1 MSQDIF
7 NKIKDTLVSYFSLTD
22 YLIPQAEAENAIRE
36 GVSFRGTNILI
47 LIFAILIASL
57 GLNTN
62 STAVI
67 IGAMLI
73 SPLMGPIIG
82 IGLGVGIHDFAL
94 IKRAVRNLAMAA
106 GFSILA
112 STLYFLISPVN
123 EGHSELLA
131 RTSPTIYDV
140 LIGFFGGCAG
150 IIGIG
155 SRSKGNVIPGVAI
168 ATALMPPLCTVGYG
182 LATMQPHYFIGAFY
196 LFLIN
201 SIYIAFATTVGVKL
215 MKYQHVQFVNDIRA
229 RKVRRIVYTIV
240 IVTMLPSVYL
250 TWSMLRQNQ
259 YSMHVR
265 QFVTRTM
272 NFPDTQ
278 VLSYNEVNRNHQ
290 KILEITLIGRI
301 LPLDSLRLA
310 LTPRLA
316 DFGLEGTQLNFI
328 QGDDRPLTAIA
339 NGKLNSSSVTDIY
352 QASQNAISRQ
362 QVTIDS
368 LRYVNAWRERQDTIS
383 ATIAPEIRVLFPE
396 VSDIAIAPAV
406 FSAIQDPSLDTT
418 TVALVKYSRPM
429 PAAQRK
435 KFREYLLA
443 RVQARHIDLIDV
455 GNSISFT
462 TNHSDSHQ

>member
-1 MSQDIF
+1 MNPKLFD
-7 NKIKDTLVSYFSLTD
+7 KVKDTLVGYFSLTD
-22 YLIPQAEAENAIRE
+22 HTIPQSEAEAIIRE
-36 GVSFRGTNILI
+36 GISFRGTNILI

-82 IGLGVGIHDFAL
+82 VGLGVGIHDFAL
-94 IKRAVRNLAMAA
+94 IKLSVRNLAMAA

-182 LATMQPHYFIGAFY
+182 IATMQPHYFLGAFY

-201 SIYIAFATTVGVKL
+201 SIYIAFATTVGVKI
-215 MKYQHVQFVNDIRA
+215 MKYQHVQFVDQVRA
-229 RKVRRIVYTIV
+229 RKVRRIVYAIV
-240 IVTMLPSVYL
+240 IITMLPSVYL

-265 QFVTRTM
+265 QFVTKAM
-272 NFPDTQ
+272 NFPETQ
-278 VLSYNEVNRNHQ
+278 VLSYNEVSRNGA
-290 KILEITLIGRI
+290 KVLEVTLIGRL
-301 LPLDSLRLA
+301 LPVDSLRLA

-316 DFGLEGTQLNFI
+316 DFGLEGTQLAFI
-328 QGDDRPLTAIA
+328 QGDDRPLTAI
-339 NGKLNSSSVTDIY
+339 NSGQLNSSSVKDIY
-352 QASQNAISRQ
+352 QVSQNAISRQ
-362 QVTIDS
+362 QTTIDS

-383 ATIAPEIRVLFPE
+383 ATIAPEINVLFPE

-406 FSAIQDPSLDTT
+406 FSATEHPSLDTM
-418 TVALVKYSRPM
+418 TVALIKYSRPM
-429 PAAQRK
+429 SAPQSE
-435 KFREYLLA
+435 KFEKYLQA
-443 RVQARHIDLIDV
+443 RVKAKHISLIDV
-455 GNSISFT
+455 GNSISFNNRQT
-462 TNHSDSHQ
+462 SGDQ

>member
-1 MSQDIF
+1 MNQKLFD
-7 NKIKDTLVSYFSLTD
+7 KVKDTLVGYFTLTD
-22 YLIPQAEAENAIRE
+22 YIIPQAEAEATIRD

-47 LIFAILIASL
+47 LIFAIFIASL

-82 IGLGVGIHDFAL
+82 IGLGVGIHDFML
-94 IKRAVRNLAMAA
+94 IKRSVRNLAMAA

-182 LATMQPHYFIGAFY
+182 IATMQPHYFVGAFY

-215 MKYQHVQFVNDIRA
+215 MKYQHVQFINQARA
-229 RKVRRIVYTIV
+229 RKVRRIVYAIV
-240 IVTMLPSVYL
+240 IITMLPSVYL

-265 QFVTRTM
+265 QFVTKAM

-278 VLSYNEVNRNHQ
+278 VLSYNEVTRDGS
-290 KILEITLIGRI
+290 KVLEVTLIGRI
-301 LPLDSLRLA
+301 LPADSLRLA

-316 DFGLEGTQLNFI
+316 DFGLDGTQLAFI
-328 QGDDRPLTAIA
+328 QGDDRPLTAI
-339 NGKLNSSSVTDIY
+339 NSGQLNSSSVKDIY

-362 QVTIDS
+362 QTTIDS

-383 ATIAPEIRVLFPE
+383 ATIAPEVKVLFPE

-406 FSAIQDPSLDTT
+406 FSATERPTLDTM
-418 TVALVKYSRPM
+418 TVALIKYSRPM
-429 PAAQRK
+429 SAQQRE
-435 KFREYLLA
+435 KFEKYLQA
-443 RVQARHIDLIDV
+443 RVKAKHISLINV
-455 GNSISFT
+455 GNSVSFNNRQT
-462 TNHSDSHQ
+462 SGHQ